1 MNKHSGINFDYWIQM
16 RALTEKQAN
25 RSSVLW
31 IHLQFYLH
39 NFSPTVCCDGITF
52 LKPSNLSSNISLS
65 GHNAK
70 VSERYDILS
79 SIQQIYNINFQS
91 LEFYMKYL
99 ANSLNDPL
107 KPSCV
112 SESIHILLPAMYM
125 GKNIHF
131 KKLCYVN
138 TTLYRWIHNHWFQR
152 ASK

>member
-1 MNKHSGINFDYWIQM
+1 
-16 RALTEKQAN
+16 
-25 RSSVLW
+25 
-31 IHLQFYLH
+31 
-39 NFSPTVCCDGITF
+39 
-52 LKPSNLSSNISLS
+52 
-65 GHNAK
+65 

-107 KPSCV
+107 KLSCV

-131 KKLCYVN
+131 KELCYVN
-138 TTLYRWIHNHWFQR
+138 TTLYRWIHNHLFQR
-152 ASK
+152 ASKEVNLIQYYILS